1 MAAAAEILTTRQ
13 LNRALLAR
21 QLLLVRSSLSASAA
35 VEQLVGLQ
43 AQTSNAPYI
52 GLWTRLQEFQRQD
65 LSDLLQQ
72 RQAVRATLMRSTLHI
87 FTAKDYLDLRTTLQP
102 ALTRALGAF
111 FGQRA
116 KGLDIEQLVAAARNY
131 VEEQPRTFTE
141 IRALLT
147 GLVPNGDPEAMAY
160 VVRTHLPL
168 VQVPPG
174 GFWGSAGSPAHAT
187 ANSWLGQPLNSE
199 EKLAD
204 LTRRYLAAFG
214 PASVRDLQAWSGLVR
229 LQGNVEKL
237 KPGLRVYR
245 SQQGQELFDLPD
257 QSLPPADI
265 EALPR
270 FLPEYDNLILSH
282 YSRERIVPEEY
293 RSLVYLSAGRVR
305 ATFLLDGFVSG
316 TWKTEKS
323 GKSATLIIE
332 PFQPLSADNQLALE
346 AEGNRLLRFIFD
358 DAETHN
364 INIHHPPS

>member
-1 MAAAAEILTTRQ
+1 MTAAAEVLTPRQ
-13 LNRALLAR
+13 LNRTLLAR
-21 QLLLVRSSLSASAA
+21 QLLLERSSLSASAA

-52 GLWTRLQEFQRQD
+52 GLWTRLRAFQRQD

-87 FTAKDYLDLRTTLQP
+87 FTARDYLELRTTLQP

-111 FGQRA
+111 FGQRT
-116 KGLDIEQLVAAARNY
+116 KGLDIEQLVAAARDY
-131 VEEQPRTFTE
+131 IEEKPRTFTE

-147 GLVPNGDPEAMAY
+147 GLVPEGDPEAMAY

-187 ANSWLGQPLNSE
+187 ATSWLGQPLNAE
-199 EKLAD
+199 EKLAN

-214 PASVRDLQAWSGLVR
+214 PASVQDLQAWSGLTR
-229 LQGNVEKL
+229 LQGAVEKL
-237 KPGLRVYR
+237 KTALRVYR

-257 QSLPPADI
+257 QSLPSAEV
-265 EALPR
+265 EAPPR

-282 YSRERIVPEEY
+282 SNRERVVPETY
-293 RSLVYLSAGRVR
+293 RSRVYLSAGRVR

-323 GKSATLIIE
+323 GKNATLNIE
-332 PFQPLSADNQLALE
+332 PFQPLSAGNQLALE
-346 AEGNRLLRFIFD
+346 EEGARLLRFIFD
-358 DAETHN
+358 NTETYN